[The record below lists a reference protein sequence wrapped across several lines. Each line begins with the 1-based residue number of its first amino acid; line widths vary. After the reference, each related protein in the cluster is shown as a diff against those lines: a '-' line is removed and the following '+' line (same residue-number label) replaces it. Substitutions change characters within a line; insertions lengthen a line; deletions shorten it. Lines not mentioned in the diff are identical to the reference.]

1 MSSAV
6 PAWRGDMAT
15 LAAELRASR
24 GIAHKRDIQL
34 VATRLPLAPDRIRLG
49 DDCAAIPDGDGYLL
63 FAIEGF
69 LNEFVEAEPW
79 FAGWCGIMV
88 NVSDIYAMGGR
99 PIGVVDA
106 VWSRDGER
114 ARPILDGLLTAARAY
129 EVPLLGG
136 HTNCR
141 NERGEQLSVAII
153 GRARRLLTSFDAQP
167 GDHLVAAIDLRGRYR
182 EPYAYWDASTGTEVD
197 HARLRGD
204 LELLPVLAEAGLCRA
219 AKDISMGGLAG
230 TALML
235 LECSNL
241 GAVIDVAAV
250 PRPPSAA
257 LSRWLC
263 SFPSYGFLLAVAGS
277 NVAAVCDHFRRRDIA
292 CADIGICDGSGL
304 VRITEG
310 GGPSAMLWDLR
321 QEPLIGMGV
330 DGRGGRE
337 TPA

>member
-1 MSSAV
+1 MPRETDIA
-6 PAWRGDMAT
+6 A

-24 GIAHKRDIQL
+24 GIAHKRDIGVL
-34 VATRLPLAPDRIRLG
+34 AARLPLAPQAIRLG

-69 LNEFVEAEPW
+69 INEFVEAEPW

-99 PIGVVDA
+99 PVGVVDA
-106 VWSRDGER
+106 LWSRDAER
-114 ARPILDGLLTAARAY
+114 ARPILEGLAAAAQAY
-129 EVPLLGG
+129 GVPLVGG

-141 NERGEQLSVAII
+141 NTRGEQLSVAVI

-167 GDHLVAAIDLRGRYR
+167 GDHLLAAIDLRGRYH
-182 EPYAYWDASTGTEVD
+182 EPHAYWDASTGVSGD
-197 HARLRGD
+197 YARLRGD
-204 LELLPVLAEAGLCRA
+204 LELLPELAEAGLCRA

-250 PRPPSAA
+250 PRPPDAP

-263 SFPSYGFLLAVAGS
+263 AFPSYGFLLAVPGS
-277 NVAAVCDHFRRRDIA
+277 SVASVCGHFRRRDIA
-292 CADIGICDGSGL
+292 CADIGVCDASGL
-304 VRITEG
+304 VRLTDG
-310 GGPSAMLWDLR
+310 GGRSAIFWDLR
-321 QEPLIGMGV
+321 QEPVIGMG
-330 DGRGGRE
+330 DAGRWSAASGSKA
-337 TPA
+337 PA